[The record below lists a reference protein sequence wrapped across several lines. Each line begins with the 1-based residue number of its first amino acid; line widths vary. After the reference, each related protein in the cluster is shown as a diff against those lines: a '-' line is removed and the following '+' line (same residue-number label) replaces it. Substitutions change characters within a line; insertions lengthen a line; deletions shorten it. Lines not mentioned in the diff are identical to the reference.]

1 VGFVAF
7 TDKDLDNLQIGGTI
21 YWGPPPEI
29 TYNQAIETWELGF
42 QTGNIWGKRENSWK
56 RRLTGDFGRN
66 LGTLFFFDN

>member
-29 TYNQAIETWELGF
+29 TYNQAIETWEDSKQETSGEE
-42 QTGNIWGKRENSWK
+42 GKTAGKE
-56 RRLTGDFGRN
+56 G
-66 LGTLFFFDN
+66 